1 MKINILLCDTFPG
14 LLPDYIPSYASMF
27 TTLFSKV
34 CAQPDYHIYRVMDG
48 ELPTDNDSSALHII
62 TGCNLSAYD
71 RIPWIEQLLDW
82 IRQAHTSRLH
92 LLGVCFGHQVIAQAL
107 GGRVERSPKG
117 WGVGIREAE
126 VLDDG
131 LRASLPEGRLRL
143 LYNHHDQV
151 VRLPDEATLMARSPF
166 CPNESFRIGRHIVTF
181 QGHPEYVPAY
191 ELHLLDHHAAD
202 EPEAVKRAARESISR
217 WQHSGE
223 AVARWLAGQWMK
235 E

>member
-27 TTLFSKV
+27 TRLFDQV
-34 CAQPDYHIYRVMDG
+34 CEQNVYRIYRTMDG
-48 ELPTDNDSSALHII
+48 QLTSPTDRDALHII
-62 TGCNLSAYD
+62 TGCNKSAYD
-71 RIPWIEQLLDW
+71 RIGWIEQLLGW
-82 IRQAHTSRLH
+82 IRQAHEERLRI
-92 LLGVCFGHQVIAQAL
+92 LGVCFGHQMVAQAL

-131 LRASLPEGRLRL
+131 LRSALPDGRLRL

-151 VRLPDEATLMARSPF
+151 VSLPREATLMARSPF
-166 CPNESFRIGRHIVTF
+166 CPNESFRIGQHIVTF
-181 QGHPEYVPAY
+181 QGHPEYIPAY

-202 EPEAVKRAARESISR
+202 EPEPVRCTARESIAR
-217 WQHSGE
+217 WQHSGA
-223 AVARWLAGQWMK
+223 AVAKWIAKEWMR